1 MMGNVPGPWEEKRAG
16 WQRLVMDTKKES
28 DVWRQRCKN
37 VVPIADEISNI
48 CDMLENYLAQYGAYQ
63 GPIEA
68 VMALRVQVRKLLE
81 NVHRSE

>member
-1 MMGNVPGPWEEKRAG
+1 MSNVPGPWEPQRAA

-28 DVWRQRCKN
+28 DEWRQMCKN
-37 VVPIADEISNI
+37 VIPIAEEIGNI
-48 CDMLENYLAQYGAYQ
+48 CDMLENYLAQYGAYS

-68 VMALRVQVRKLLE
+68 VQVLRIQVRKLLE